1 MDLTE
6 INGLIY
12 LWEIEQYNNKSSAIT
27 FISESLSEQQFILQ
41 TIENEENYRF
51 NVGRPRLL
59 RKGSKIMITISS
71 LLFLHK
77 YNLIKDLVKNYDLII
92 LRSMVEYFQV
102 ELENIEREII
112 VLEHEINNNS
122 REIVFNKLEIRKY
135 LEEYKKE
142 KIKIEK
148 TFEILK
154 TARIIDIY
162 DSYDADKVDLSY
174 KIKIYKNID
183 MDNLFNLVDL
193 ETAYF
198 AGKYNINILIDDQIT
213 SSLFSDYFSLN
224 SELISTTAGII
235 NSLILDDTAR
245 YIDILEKLID
255 IRYEYVWDYAS
266 LFKVLFNYKDFNDK
280 EKLNELLDE
289 TLRKDYNDYYKN
301 IIRRILFLD
310 LLEKDQKSMIENL
323 LENYTI

>member
-27 FISESLSEQQFILQ
+27 FISESLSEQQFILK
-41 TIENEENYRF
+41 TIAKEENYRL
-51 NVGRPRLL
+51 NVGGPRLL
-59 RKGSKIMITISS
+59 RKGSKLMITISS

-77 YNLIKDLVKNYDLII
+77 YNLIEDLVRNYDLII
-92 LRSMVEYFQV
+92 LRSMIEYFEA
-102 ELENIEREII
+102 ELEKIERSIV
-112 VLEHEINNNS
+112 VLEHEVNKKN
-122 REIVFNKLEIRKY
+122 RELVFNKLEIREY
-135 LEEYKKE
+135 LGEYKRE
-142 KIKIEK
+142 KRKIEK

-162 DSYDADKVDLSY
+162 DSYDVDKVNLSY

-198 AGKYNINILIDDQIT
+198 AGKYDINVLIDDQIT
-213 SSLFSDYFSLN
+213 SSLFIDYFSLN
-224 SELISTTAGII
+224 SERISTTAGII

-266 LFKVLFNYKDFNDK
+266 LFKVLFNYEDFNEK
-280 EKLNELLDE
+280 ERLDRLLE
-289 TLRKDYNDYYKN
+289 KTFKKDYNDYYKN

-310 LLEKDQKSMIENL
+310 LLEEDQKSMIEDL
-323 LENYTI
+323 LAKYTK